1 MSINFPDSPQIN
13 EVYNYGIF
21 SWIWTG
27 VAWEIYTE
35 SLVTSAIFN
44 STLVTH
50 DYYEASIS
58 DMYIGVDYPGQVTI
72 VLPSGPSDGQVLVIK
87 DESGEAGEGANRT
100 ITITGAS
107 DPYDPYSIFDS
118 IDNQDSAIIN
128 INNGSISV
136 IYFLG
141 QWRII

>member
-1 MSINFPDSPQIN
+1 MPINFPDNPEIN
-13 EVYNYGIF
+13 EEYDYGSF
-21 SWIWTG
+21 SWIWNG
-27 VAWEIYTE
+27 VAWEVNTG
-35 SLVTSAIFN
+35 SSFTSALFHT
-44 STLVTH
+44 TLVTH
-50 DYYEASIS
+50 DYYEASLI

-72 VLPSGPSDGQVLVIK
+72 VLPLNPSDGQVLIVK
-87 DESGEAGEGANRT
+87 DESGEAGEGINRI

-107 DPYDPYSIFDS
+107 DPYDPYSIFDK